1 MGILGLHSAYEF
13 SERLFNSFDNDNDN
27 KVNNL
32 LTSDFFSR
40 FRIIYVNSKKN
51 ILLSIKTVDSLR

>member
-27 KVNNL
+27 KVYI
-32 LTSDFFSR
+32 T
-40 FRIIYVNSKKN
+40 
-51 ILLSIKTVDSLR
+51 